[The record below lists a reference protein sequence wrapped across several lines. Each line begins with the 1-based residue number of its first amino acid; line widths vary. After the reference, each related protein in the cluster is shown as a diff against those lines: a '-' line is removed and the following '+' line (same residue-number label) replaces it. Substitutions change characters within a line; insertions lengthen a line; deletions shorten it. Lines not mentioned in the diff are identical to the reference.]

1 MCGLCPKA
9 TIDAIRGC
17 FPCCSASLPVVGGFP
32 RLFSGCSVGSPS
44 CGDVK
49 RFLSST
55 GAPFFEA
62 SIPAS
67 RPAPP
72 RPPLPSANLQLPP
85 HAVSQNLFRPSK
97 QATTL
102 TAAVRNPRRLRRVTH
117 VAQPWLQCW
126 ARTKTAPAA
135 RDVRRTWPSLAATF
149 QARGKAG
156 YPPEHQGKAKPTK
169 SVRNFAHQQNS
180 SFLYRR
186 QAFGSNI

>member
-1 MCGLCPKA
+1 M
-9 TIDAIRGC
+9 
-17 FPCCSASLPVVGGFP
+17 FSLLLSEFACRRRFSPGF
-32 RLFSGCSVGSPS
+32 FSGCSVGSPS

-55 GAPFFEA
+55 VAPFFEA

-97 QATTL
+97 QATAL
-102 TAAVRNPRRLRRVTH
+102 TAAVRNPGHLRRVTH

-149 QARGKAG
+149 SSSRQSGIPTRASRKSEANQKCAQLC
-156 YPPEHQGKAKPTK
+156 PPTK
-169 SVRNFAHQQNS
+169 QQ
-180 SFLYRR
+180 LL
-186 QAFGSNI
+186 I